1 VSITNVLLV
10 IGGAALAV
18 SARRSQRLT
27 AIVGCG
33 CIAAAAL
40 VFVHGRAAA
49 AVPQATV
56 TQRELTEAW
65 RGYYERA
72 IARAAEH
79 QRLPDGNGLTK
90 AANIRWFRRARLG
103 VFIHYGPTSRFAASS
118 DSLWWRGIDSGRF
131 DAAARAFRPHPDVV
145 ARWTDVA
152 RRLGASYIT
161 FTAKHHDGFAL
172 WNSRLTGWD
181 VGPRADL
188 LRPLA
193 RSCRR
198 RHLRLFIYYSLLDR
212 HEPTYATD
220 KAAYTVFVEG
230 QLRELLTEYGPVA
243 GIWFDGWSPSF
254 GVRRL
259 ERLYRLIDT
268 LQPWALV
275 GTNHH
280 LRPLPGED
288 FRIFENRFPRN
299 RVEPTG
305 VPREV
310 AVKLG
315 ATWFWGGKAA
325 PTRLERLP
333 ALLARAASYRAN
345 LLADV
350 PPRPDGTF
358 DASVQGGGGRY
369 SGEKNSSKLPSGS

>member
-1 VSITNVLLV
+1 VSIINVLL
-10 IGGAALAV
+10 IGGGLALAV
-18 SARRSQRLT
+18 AARRLQRLT

-49 AVPQATV
+49 AVPETTL

-65 RGYYERA
+65 RGYYARD
-72 IARAAEH
+72 IASAAAH
-79 QRLPDGNGLTK
+79 QRLPDGRGLTK
-90 AANIRWFRRARLG
+90 AANLRWFRRAHLG
-103 VFIHYGPTSRFAASS
+103 VFIHYGPSSRFAASS
-118 DSLWWRGIDSGRF
+118 DSLWWRGIDTGRF
-131 DAAARAFRPHPDVV
+131 DAAARAFRPYPDAV
-145 ARWTDVA
+145 AGWADVA
-152 RRLGASYIT
+152 QHLGASYIT

-172 WNSRLTGWD
+172 WNSGLTGWD
-181 VGPRADL
+181 VGARGDL

-193 RSCRR
+193 RACRR

-212 HEPTYATD
+212 HEPSYATD
-220 KAAYTVFVEG
+220 KDAYTVFVEG

-259 ERLYRLIDT
+259 ERLYRLVST

-299 RVEPTG
+299 RLEPTG
-305 VPREV
+305 LPREV

-333 ALLARAASYRAN
+333 ALLARAASNRAN

-358 DASVQGGGGRY
+358 DASVRAAAKIY
-369 SGEKNSSKLPSGS
+369 